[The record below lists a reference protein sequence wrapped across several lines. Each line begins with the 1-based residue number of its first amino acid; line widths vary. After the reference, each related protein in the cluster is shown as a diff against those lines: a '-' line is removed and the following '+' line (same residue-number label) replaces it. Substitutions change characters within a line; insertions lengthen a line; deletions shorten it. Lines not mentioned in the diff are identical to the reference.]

1 MVIIMEYIEKKR
13 IVFFALPICFTTYF
27 LNEEKVTIK
36 SGLFTTVEDDA
47 YMYKI
52 QDIKLV
58 RNFWERIFGLGTIIC
73 YTGDTTH
80 PELHLEHIKHSN
92 EMKEYILKT
101 SEEAR
106 RKKRTMHTL
115 DIDVVESEDL
125 ES

>member
-1 MVIIMEYIEKKR
+1 
-13 IVFFALPICFTTYF
+13 
-27 LNEEKVTIK
+27 
-36 SGLFTTVEDDA
+36 
-47 YMYKI
+47 MYKI